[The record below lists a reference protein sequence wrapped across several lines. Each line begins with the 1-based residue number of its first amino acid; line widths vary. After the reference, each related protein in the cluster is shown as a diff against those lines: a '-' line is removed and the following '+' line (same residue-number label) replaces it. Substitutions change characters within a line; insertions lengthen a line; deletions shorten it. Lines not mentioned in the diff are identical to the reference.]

1 MPEESKN
8 RMQCVEFDTL
18 LTDALDGKLSG
29 QQLEVFNAHARIC
42 PACGPLFA
50 DAKAGQ
56 QWLKALPEVEPPA
69 NLVHNI
75 LAATTGR
82 EASSALA
89 APGHSARGWKDS
101 LAAWLSP
108 VFGPVYAMIR
118 QPRFAM
124 SFSMVFFS
132 LSITMSLAGV
142 NMRDIRHVD
151 LRPSAIKRAYYATS
165 GKVVK
170 YYENIRFV
178 YEVESRVR
186 EFRRAVQ
193 PAEPGPA
200 ENEKKPKH
208 NDTSGQPDQKQER
221 NYSQGEGQPVLAL
234 LPGEPPVVTEP
245 AHRRF
250 S

>member
-1 MPEESKN
+1 MPGESKN
-8 RMQCVEFDTL
+8 PMQCAEFDAL
-18 LTDALDGKLSG
+18 LSDVLDGKLTG
-29 QQLEVFNAHARIC
+29 QQLEDFNAHARIC
-42 PACGPLFA
+42 AACGPLLA
-50 DAKAGQ
+50 DARAGQ
-56 QWLKALPEVEPPA
+56 QWLKSLPEVEPPV

-75 LAATTGR
+75 LAATIGHDLST
-82 EASSALA
+82 APA
-89 APGHSARGWKDS
+89 APAHAVADTLAGW
-101 LAAWLSP
+101 LRRF
-108 VFGPVYAMIR
+108 FGPAVALVR

-132 LSITMSLAGV
+132 LSITLSLAGV
-142 NMRDIRHVD
+142 NISDIRHLD
-151 LRPSAIKRAYYATS
+151 LRPSAIKHAYYTTT

-186 EFRRAVQ
+186 EFRRSVT
-193 PAEPGPA
+193 PAEPAPA
-200 ENEKKPKH
+200 ENDKKPKRD
-208 NDTSGQPDQKQER
+208 DTSGQPDQKQER
-221 NYSQGEGQPVLAL
+221 NYSQGDGQPVLAA

>member
-1 MPEESKN
+1 MPGEFKT
-8 RMQCVEFDTL
+8 RMQCAEFDAL
-18 LTDALDGKLSG
+18 LTDVLDGKLTG
-29 QQLEVFNAHARIC
+29 QKLEDFEAHGRVC
-42 PACGPLFA
+42 PACGPLLA
-50 DAKAGQ
+50 DAQAGHR
-56 QWLKALPEVEPPA
+56 WLKGLPEVEPPV

-82 EASSALA
+82 EVSTAPA
-89 APGHSARGWKDS
+89 APSRTWKEALGGW
-101 LAAWLSP
+101 LRP
-108 VFGPVYAMIR
+108 VFGPVLAMAR

-142 NMRDIRHVD
+142 NMSDIRHLD
-151 LRPSAIKRAYYATS
+151 LRPSAVKHAYYTTT

-186 EFRRAVQ
+186 EFRRSVA
-193 PAEPGPA
+193 PAEPAPA
-200 ENEKKPKH
+200 ENEKKPKN

-221 NYSQGEGQPVLAL
+221 NYSQGDDQPVLAR
-234 LPGEPPVVTEP
+234 LPGKPPVVTEP

>member
-1 MPEESKN
+1 MPGENKN
-8 RMQCVEFDTL
+8 RMQCAEFDAL
-18 LTDALDGKLSG
+18 LSDVLDGKLAG
-29 QQLEVFNAHARIC
+29 EQLETFNAHARIC
-42 PACGPLFA
+42 AACGPLLA
-50 DAKAGQ
+50 DAQAGL
-56 QWLKALPEVEPPA
+56 QWLKGLPEVEPPA

-82 EASSALA
+82 EVSSAPA
-89 APGHSARGWKDS
+89 APSRTWKDVVS
-101 LAAWLSP
+101 GWFRPVLAP
-108 VFGPVYAMIR
+108 VLATAR

-142 NMRDIRHVD
+142 NVKDLRNID
-151 LRPSAIKRAYYATS
+151 LRPSAVKHAYYTTT

-186 EFRRAVQ
+186 EFKRSVA
-193 PAEPGPA
+193 PAEPAPA
-200 ENEKKPKH
+200 ENEKKPKS
-208 NDTSGQPDQKQER
+208 NDTSGQPEQKHER
-221 NYSQGEGQPVLAL
+221 NYSQGEGQPVLAGI
-234 LPGEPPVVTEP
+234 PGEPPVVTEP